1 MIMQKF
7 SEKNIK
13 YNFNYFRWTLLINHT
28 VYVCV
33 CVCIPS
39 VSSFINDNACHGTDD
54 GAVKSDKSSEE
65 GTERTR
71 FSGGT

>member
-1 MIMQKF
+1 M
-7 SEKNIK
+7 NT
-13 YNFNYFRWTLLINHT
+13 FNQPPCIC
-28 VYVCV
+28 VCV